1 MFPTLKRIDPAARN
15 GEVQMPVTHG
25 RKWMI
30 DDITST
36 MKSEGAMSNDEWEKR
51 QLCSD
56 GNCIGVIGPDGCC
69 KECGKP
75 GQAGAPP
82 VEVAAAVREDP
93 AADEHAAAGV
103 PADEDGSEEPGASGD
118 DDDWDNRRL
127 CPDGNC
133 IGVIGPDGRCKECG
147 RTAE

>member
-1 MFPTLKRIDPAARN
+1 MA
-15 GEVQMPVTHG
+15 
-25 RKWMI
+25 
-30 DDITST
+30 S
-36 MKSEGAMSNDEWEKR
+36 DEWENR

-56 GNCIGVIGPDGCC
+56 GNCIGVIGPDGRC

-75 GQAGAPP
+75 GEAGAPP
-82 VEVAAAVREDP
+82 ADVAAAVLEEP
-93 AADEHAAAGV
+93 AVDEH
-103 PADEDGSEEPGASGD
+103 EDMEEPTGAEDSGEPEASG

-147 RTAE
+147 RRAE